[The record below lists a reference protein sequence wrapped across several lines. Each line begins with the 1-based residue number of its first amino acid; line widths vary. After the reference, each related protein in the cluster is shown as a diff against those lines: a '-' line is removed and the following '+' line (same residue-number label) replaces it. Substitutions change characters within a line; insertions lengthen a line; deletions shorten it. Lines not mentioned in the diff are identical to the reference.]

1 MFTDAL
7 LKATVGRALRRPLPP
22 HNAPRFS
29 GPAGV
34 GHVES
39 WFVRANHPTEPRALW
54 LKATILAPD
63 PARGGDPGPPTAGA
77 WAIAFDGARGRTFA
91 TRLTIPWAQAR
102 FHGGAEATAATV
114 GPCDF
119 VFGRGGTARGA
130 LLDPHDGP
138 AAWDL
143 AWHPTDSALGDPL
156 VLFPYLSML
165 EGPFPRSKLVTPVA
179 AATFSGRLDVFGER
193 WDLGGWHGM
202 QGHNWGRE
210 HSPEYAWGQCLFVD
224 AAGAPHCMAEGFTA
238 RVRMGKRLSPPM
250 SALVVRRG
258 AQVFR
263 FDRTL
268 DFWRQRATVDGLR
281 WTLRLGSPDGEA
293 HLALEAAHDAMVCL
307 GYGNPDGSLAYC
319 HNSKLARARLSVN
332 PVNDDAFTCESAYGA
347 ALELLSL
354 ARDPHFD
361 RVV

>member
-7 LKATVGRALRRPLPP
+7 LKVTLGRELRRPLPP

-29 GPAGV
+29 GPGGA

-39 WFVRANHPTEPRALW
+39 WFLRANHPTEPRALW

-63 PARGGDPGPPTAGA
+63 PARGGDSGPPTADV
-77 WAIAFDGARGRTFA
+77 WAIAFDGARRRTFA
-91 TRLTIPWAQAR
+91 TRLTIPWRDAT
-102 FHGGAEATAATV
+102 FHGGDEDTVARV
-114 GPCDF
+114 GPCHF
-119 VFGRGGTARGA
+119 VFGRVGTASGA
-130 LLDPHDGP
+130 LLDPRDG
-138 AAWDL
+138 AVGWDL
-143 AWHPTDSALGDPL
+143 AWRPTGSALDAAL
-156 VLFPYLSML
+156 VLFAYDSML

-179 AATFSGRLDVFGER
+179 AATFSGQLDVFGER
-193 WDLGGWHGM
+193 WDLAGWHGM

-210 HSPEYAWGQCLFVD
+210 HTPEYAWGQCLFLD
-224 AAGAPHCMAEGFTA
+224 AAGAPHCMAEAFTA
-238 RVRMGKRLSPPM
+238 RIRIGSRLSPRM

-258 AQVFR
+258 DQVFR

-293 HLALEAAHDAMVCL
+293 HLEMEAAHDAMVCL
-307 GYGNPDGSLAYC
+307 GYRNPDGRLAYC
-319 HNSKLARARLSVN
+319 HNSKLARAQLRVN
-332 PVNDDAFTCESAYGA
+332 PVNDDAFTCVSAHGA

-354 ARDPHFD
+354 DRDPYFD